1 MGEIKPRLKRK
12 SIRTEFY
19 FEAAHQLNLSYES
32 KCENLHGH
40 SYKCA
45 ITITSKDGKL
55 NQDGM
60 IVDFV
65 EFKKIIKEKIEDR
78 LDHKYL
84 NDIFGEQNST
94 AEYMSE
100 WIANEINLGLL
111 QRDINAYVSKVEL
124 NETAKNMAIYEEI
137 EI

>member
-1 MGEIKPRLKRK
+1 MTT
-12 SIRTEFY
+12 SIRTEIY

-45 ITITSKDGKL
+45 ITITNDTDTL

-84 NDIFGEQNST
+84 NDIFGKTNST
-94 AEYMSE
+94 AEYMSK
-100 WIANEINLGLL
+100 WIAEQIDEGL
-111 QRDINAYVSKVEL
+111 QEKDINAYVSKVEL
-124 NETAKNMAIYEEI
+124 NETAKNMAIYEA
-137 EI
+137 

>member
-1 MGEIKPRLKRK
+1 MTT

-45 ITITSKDGKL
+45 VTISGGNDEL

-65 EFKKIIKEKIEDR
+65 QFKKIIKEKIEDR

-84 NDIFGEQNST
+84 NEIFEVNAT
-94 AEYMSE
+94 AEYMAK
-100 WIANEINLGLL
+100 WIAEQIDIGLKENN
-111 QRDINAYVSKVEL
+111 IPASCTKVEL
-124 NETAKNMAIYEEI
+124 NETAKNMAIYEV
-137 EI
+137 

>member
-1 MGEIKPRLKRK
+1 MTT

-32 KCENLHGH
+32 KCENWHGH

-45 ITITSKDGKL
+45 VTITNNNDEL

-65 EFKKIIKEKIEDR
+65 EFKKVIKEKIEDR
-78 LDHKYL
+78 LDHKFL

-94 AEYMSE
+94 AEYMSK
-100 WIANEINLGLL
+100 WIAEQINEGLKEKN
-111 QRDINAYVSKVEL
+111 INAFCSKVEL
-124 NETAKNMAIYEEI
+124 NETAKNMAIYEA
-137 EI
+137 

>member
-1 MGEIKPRLKRK
+1 MGKR

-45 ITITSKDGKL
+45 ITITSKSGNL

-65 EFKKIIKEKIEDR
+65 EFKKIIKQRI
-78 LDHKYL
+78 
-84 NDIFGEQNST
+84 NST
-94 AEYMSE
+94 AEYMAE
-100 WIANEINLGLL
+100 WICNEMTNGLEEL
-111 QRDINAYVSKVEL
+111 NIDAYCSKVEL
-124 NETAKNMAIYEEI
+124 NETAKNMAIYEV
-137 EI
+137 

>member
-1 MGEIKPRLKRK
+1 MTT

-19 FEAAHQLNLSYES
+19 FEAAHQLNLSYLS

-45 ITITSKDGKL
+45 VTITNKNDVL
-55 NQDGM
+55 NSDGM

-84 NDIFGEQNST
+84 NDIFGETNST
-94 AEYMSE
+94 AEYMAK
-100 WIANEINLGLL
+100 WIAQEITAGL
-111 QRDINAYVSKVEL
+111 QEKGIDAICTKVEL
-124 NETAKNMAIYEEI
+124 NETAKNMAIYEV
-137 EI
+137 

>member
-1 MGEIKPRLKRK
+1 MTT

-45 ITITSKDGKL
+45 ITITNDTDEL

-65 EFKKIIKEKIEDR
+65 EFKKIIKERIEDR

-84 NDIFGEQNST
+84 NDIFGETNST
-94 AEYMSE
+94 AEYMSK
-100 WIANEINLGLL
+100 WIAGEIDAGLK
-111 QRDINAYVSKVEL
+111 DKGINAYCSRVEL
-124 NETAKNMAIYEEI
+124 NETAKNMAIYEA
-137 EI
+137 

>member
-1 MGEIKPRLKRK
+1 MGKT

-45 ITITSKDGKL
+45 ITITNDNSEL

-65 EFKKIIKEKIEDR
+65 EFKKIIKERIEDR

-84 NDIFGEQNST
+84 NDIFGKTNST
-94 AEYMSE
+94 AEYMSR
-100 WIANEINLGLL
+100 WIAGEINQGLVD
-111 QRDINAYVSKVEL
+111 RNINAYCSKVEL
-124 NETAKNMAIYEEI
+124 NETAKNMAIYEA
-137 EI
+137 

>member
-1 MGEIKPRLKRK
+1 MGKT

-45 ITITSKDGKL
+45 ITITSDKL

-78 LDHKYL
+78 LDHKFL
-84 NDIFGEQNST
+84 NEIFGEVNST
-94 AEYMSE
+94 AEYMSK
-100 WIANEINLGLL
+100 WICDEINTGLAEKGI
-111 QRDINAYVSKVEL
+111 DAKCTKVEL
-124 NETAKNMAIYEEI
+124 NETAKNMAIYEE
-137 EI
+137 

>member
-1 MGEIKPRLKRK
+1 MTT

-19 FEAAHQLNLSYES
+19 FEAAHKLNLSYES
-32 KCENLHGH
+32 KCQNLHGH

-45 ITITSKDGKL
+45 VTITNDSDLL

-84 NDIFGEQNST
+84 NDIFGKTNST
-94 AEYMSE
+94 AEYMAK
-100 WIANEINLGLL
+100 WIAEEINSGLEDK
-111 QRDINAYVSKVEL
+111 DIDAYVSKVEL
-124 NETAKNMAIYEEI
+124 NETAKNMAIYEV
-137 EI
+137 